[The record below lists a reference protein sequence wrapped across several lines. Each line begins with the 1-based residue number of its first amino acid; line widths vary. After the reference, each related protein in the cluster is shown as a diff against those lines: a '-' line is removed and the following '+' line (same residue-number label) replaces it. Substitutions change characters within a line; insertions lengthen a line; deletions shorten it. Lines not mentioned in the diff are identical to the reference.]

1 VALHEGISVT
11 DALVGFAA
19 VFVLALLRIPLAFA
33 MGLVGFV
40 GLGLLRGWAPTM
52 ANAAQVVYD
61 TGFAYTLSVVPL
73 FILMGNFVAR
83 AGLAHELFRA
93 AYAFIGHVR
102 GGLAHAA
109 VLACAGFGAICGSSI
124 ATAATMSKVAYPPMK
139 QLGYADHL
147 STGVI
152 AAGGTLGIMIPPS
165 TIMVIYGIVT
175 ETNIGKLFAAG
186 ILPGLMCAALLMA
199 GVAWITWRDPA
210 AGPAGART
218 PWPERWAA
226 LRGIW
231 GVALLVVVV
240 LGGIYGGVFTATEGA
255 GIGASGAFFF
265 ALARRALT
273 PRVLVDVLVE
283 SARTTAMLF
292 TILIAA
298 MLFSSFVNFTSMP
311 ADLKDWILHQG
322 LSPLMVVG
330 AMMVIYVLLGTI
342 MEELSMVLLTIPVF
356 FPIVTG
362 LGFDPV
368 WFGVLIVLVVQIGL
382 ISPPV
387 GMNLF
392 VLNAL
397 LKGVTLRE
405 IFRGVWLF
413 VLMLVLALVVV
424 LEFQPLSLWLPS
436 MMR

>member
-1 VALHEGISVT
+1 MIEALI
-11 DALVGFAA
+11 GFGVIFA
-19 VFVLALLRIPLAFA
+19 LALLRVPLAFA
-33 MGLVGFV
+33 MGAVGYV
-40 GLGLLRGWAPTM
+40 GLGLLRGWDAT
-52 ANAAQVVYD
+52 AASAAQVVYD

-83 AGLAHELFRA
+83 AGLANELFRA
-93 AYAFIGHVR
+93 AYTFIGHVR
-102 GGLAHAA
+102 GGLAHATII
-109 VLACAGFGAICGSSI
+109 ACAGFGAICGSSI
-124 ATAATMSKVAYPPMK
+124 ATAATMSKVAYPSMRRH
-139 QLGYADHL
+139 GYADYL

-186 ILPGLMCAALLMA
+186 VLPGLLCALMMMG
-199 GVAWITWRDPA
+199 GVSWITWRDPA
-210 AGPAGART
+210 AGPAAERST
-218 PWPERWAA
+218 WPERLAA
-226 LRGIW
+226 LRNIW

-265 ALARRALT
+265 AWLRRTLT
-273 PRVLVDVLVE
+273 WKLLYEVLVE

-298 MLFSSFVNFTSMP
+298 TIFSSFVNFTTMP
-311 ADLKDWILHQG
+311 GDLKDWILHLG

-330 AMMVIYVLLGTI
+330 AMMLIYVLLGTI

-397 LKGVTLRE
+397 LKDVSLPQ
-405 IFRGVWLF
+405 IFRGVWMF
-413 VLMLVLALVVV
+413 VVV
-424 LEFQPLSLWLPS
+424 LVVALVLCLEIQPLSLWLPGF
-436 MMR
+436 MN